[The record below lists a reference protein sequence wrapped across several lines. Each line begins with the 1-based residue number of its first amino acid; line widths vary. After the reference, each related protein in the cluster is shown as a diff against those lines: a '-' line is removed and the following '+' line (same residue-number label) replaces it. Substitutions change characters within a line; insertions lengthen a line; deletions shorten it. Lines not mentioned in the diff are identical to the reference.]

1 MLKVTEEPVT
11 VISVSAVTSR
21 LNKQSQR
28 NLVGDKLVIWMMQEV
43 ALDDTMNEWFIE
55 WQRVSFFADQK
66 LRPERHLLQ
75 KQGSKVGS
83 ILVSS

>member
-28 NLVGDKLVIWMMQEV
+28 NLVGDKLVI
-43 ALDDTMNEWFIE
+43 
-55 WQRVSFFADQK
+55 
-66 LRPERHLLQ
+66 
-75 KQGSKVGS
+75 
-83 ILVSS
+83 

>member
-55 WQRVSFFADQK
+55 WQHVSFFADRK